1 MPQKHAKNN
10 GSSTYGVF
18 SHSERKKCDFMGS
31 QEARTGSDSQLP
43 FGHCAL
49 SLEPAKNPVCTPSGH
64 VYSKECLLEH
74 MVAKTAELKAA
85 REAWEAAR
93 AKEARAAEVAKADSQ
108 KRLLLDFERTNDA
121 TRSAPPP
128 KKARSEIPAYS
139 HSNFAQPVP
148 TGSQAMV
155 VAETAKTVDF
165 EARDRHKSELAR
177 TSFWLPSVQPEAA
190 KKIPPCP
197 PRRPPSPITGA
208 ELRAKDLVALDL
220 RRSDVAKASQNAND
234 GTDTRFLCHVSGD
247 EITTQGVLLI
257 KSTGCIVTEPVAE
270 RLNVLKEKRCPV
282 TGAAFRD
289 KDVVKL
295 KTGVSGYAASG
306 GAALKVKVYRA
317 HGGGA

>member
-1 MPQKHAKNN
+1 
-10 GSSTYGVF
+10 
-18 SHSERKKCDFMGS
+18 
-31 QEARTGSDSQLP
+31 
-43 FGHCAL
+43 
-49 SLEPAKNPVCTPSGH
+49 
-64 VYSKECLLEH
+64 
-74 MVAKTAELKAA
+74 
-85 REAWEAAR
+85 
-93 AKEARAAEVAKADSQ
+93 
-108 KRLLLDFERTNDA
+108 
-121 TRSAPPP
+121 
-128 KKARSEIPAYS
+128 
-139 HSNFAQPVP
+139 
-148 TGSQAMV
+148 MV

-295 KTGVSGYAASG
+295 KTGVSGYRGRADILPVGPDFARTSRVRPRRSGRPAGTRPRAAPRSRSRCTART
-306 GAALKVKVYRA
+306 GAARSLGRRVSSILFVFMGILRRRA
-317 HGGGA
+317 DGSWRVGRSHGNGAAAAQFVVHA